1 MSINIFNI
9 MFYYKFIS
17 LQNPENNPEI
27 HYQQTATEIWKEMKG
42 KVDVFVAGEEVE
54 EPFREL
60 ENF

>member
-1 MSINIFNI
+1 

-42 KVDVFVAGEEVE
+42 KVDVFVAGKEVE